1 MILEIH
7 NAPGTIQFDS
17 TQGVDLSI
25 PVSFNNSI
33 RAFNAAAPSKKTYEV
48 DGYVGCV
55 ERGGSSNCDVV
66 EFIPHCHGT
75 HTECIGHITQKQTSV
90 REALEENIFLTKLV
104 TIDCTHSMEITSS
117 AIAQVGDLSG
127 ATALIIRTLPNDISK
142 KNRSYSDKSPYFSPE
157 AIDWISRKE
166 ISHLLFDSPSID
178 PMWDEGK
185 MRAHRHFW
193 NVEPGQTQP
202 SIASYLHKTVTEL
215 LFIPSHVQD
224 GFYVLDLQ
232 VSNFELDAAPSRPII
247 YPILSWRAS

>member
-17 TQGVDLSI
+17 TQGIDLSI
-25 PVSFNNSI
+25 PISFNTPV
-33 RAFNAAAPSKKTYEV
+33 RAFNTGAPSRKSYEV
-48 DGYVGCV
+48 DSYIGSV

-75 HTECIGHITQKQTSV
+75 HTECIGHITHKKTNV
-90 REALEENIFLTKLV
+90 RDALEENIFLAKLV
-104 TIDCTHSMEITSS
+104 TIDCTLNMEITSS

-142 KNRSYSDKSPYFSPE
+142 KTKSYSDAAPYFSAE

-166 ISHLLFDSPSID
+166 VSHLLFDSPSID

-185 MRAHRHFW
+185 MLAHRRFW

-202 SIASYLHKTVTEL
+202 SIASHMHKTVTEL
-215 LFIPSHVQD
+215 LFIPSHVKD

-232 VSNFELDAAPSRPII
+232 VSNFELDAAPSRPMI
-247 YPILSWRAS
+247 YPIASWRSS